1 MLHQKSSLPS
11 LCALLRATA
20 IVFWLA
26 ATVSCT
32 SSSRLGGEGGDLDA
46 ELSDTSD
53 AAEDAD
59 DALAAD
65 DSSDDQVETSDGS
78 SQQAATEDE
87 LDEDP
92 VETQQDNPP
101 PVAEAEP
108 TPEVAAAEVVAENSE
123 APEVVAPSDG
133 NPATVTGLD
142 FKGND
147 SGGTLVVSADKP
159 LSFQT
164 RRSGDSQ
171 FIIEIQDVVLPR
183 KFQRPYDTKEFPT
196 PISGINAYQKKGS
209 NVARIVVQLREAV
222 DLNVTPDGNN
232 LLMMPSGAV
241 SSATIAGGQDSA
253 QEPSQDASSTSET
266 ESSLQTN
273 ESHSATP
280 SAESNTVAVGESK
293 SMLQSRTLDDFLN
306 GRVRYVG
313 RPISIQVKDADLRE
327 IFNFIAEESG
337 LNILL
342 SEDVT
347 GRVTMKLRKIPWDQ
361 ALVVLMQSKGL
372 GYVRQGSILRI
383 APLST
388 IRKEVDNTRELLD
401 SQKAL
406 QPLKVK
412 VYPVSYALAQTLAG
426 SVRDFLSTR
435 GKIQADARTNTL
447 LITDIAE
454 NIDRTMAVLRR
465 LDTPTPQV
473 LIEGRIVEFSTE
485 ANLAIGFD
493 WNYTVDGYSV
503 ATNLGYNSGGTMT
516 VNDGRKNLF
525 SGGFGALTARL
536 SLLESE
542 TKAKVLSAPRI
553 LALNNEA
560 ADITQTQSIPI
571 PQAIIGGAGPA
582 QVSFTYRDVNLALNV
597 TPQVSNN
604 GSILMQISIQRQ
616 FLGAAI
622 GTSPP
627 PVNSRSAR
635 TRVIVRNG
643 DVAVIGGIYQSDSQ
657 EGVTSVPWLSKIP
670 LLGAFFKTSNKT
682 SNRNELV
689 IFLSPRILEADNRM
703 AGGSPVGQEL

>member
-1 MLHQKSSLPS
+1 MLFEKSD
-11 LCALLRATA
+11 R
-20 IVFWLA
+20 VFNLMLMR
-26 ATVSCT
+26 TVLVVFFLTSVVSCT
-32 SSSRLGGEGGDLDA
+32 SSSRLGGEGGDLGS
-46 ELSDTSD
+46 ELSSETASADDESL
-53 AAEDAD
+53 D
-59 DALAAD
+59 DALD
-65 DSSDDQVETSDGS
+65 NSDEAT
-78 SQQAATEDE
+78 QASNEDE
-87 LDEDP
+87 LDEEP
-92 VETQQDNPP
+92 AEEQQEPP
-101 PVAEAEP
+101 PPAVAEAEP
-108 TPEVAAAEVVAENSE
+108 TPPPPVEEVAET
-123 APEVVAPSDG
+123 APVQEGVTVPSDG
-133 NPATVTGLD
+133 SPATVTGLD

-183 KFQRPYDTKEFPT
+183 RFQRPYDTKEFPT

-222 DLNVTPDGNN
+222 DLSVTPDGNS

-241 SSATIAGGQDSA
+241 TAATIAS
-253 QEPSQDASSTSET
+253 SQDGTQEAPPADSGVEANAEAESSMQSSESTSAAP
-266 ESSLQTN
+266 TN
-273 ESHSATP
+273 EAQASP
-280 SAESNTVAVGESK
+280 SSNESK
-293 SMLQSRTLDDFLN
+293 SVLQSRTLDDFLN

-313 RPISIQVKDADLRE
+313 RPISIQVKDADLKE

-342 SEDVT
+342 SEDVA

-388 IRKEVDNTRELLD
+388 IRREVDSTRELLD

-412 VYPVSYALAQTLAG
+412 VYPVSYALAGTLSG
-426 SVRDFLSTR
+426 SIRDFLSSR
-435 GKIQADARTNTL
+435 GKVQSDTRTNTL
-447 LITDIAE
+447 IITDIAE
-454 NIDRTMAVLRR
+454 NIDRAMAVLRR

-485 ANLAIGFD
+485 ASLAIGFD

-503 ATNLGYNSGGTMT
+503 ATNLGYNGAAAMNI
-516 VNDGRKNLF
+516 NDGRKSLF
-525 SGGFGALTARL
+525 GGGFGALTARL

-560 ADITQTQSIPI
+560 ADITQTQSVPI
-571 PQAIIGGAGPA
+571 PQSTLSAGGPA
-582 QVSFTYRDVNLALNV
+582 QITFNYRDVSLSLNV

-604 GSILMQISIQRQ
+604 GSILMQMAITRQ
-616 FLGAAI
+616 FLGASLGGANA
-622 GTSPP
+622 PP
-627 PVNSRSAR
+627 INSRSAR
-635 TRVIVRNG
+635 TKVIVRNG

-657 EGVTSVPWLSKIP
+657 DGATSVPWLSKIP
-670 LLGAFFKTSNKT
+670 LIGALFKNYNTST
-682 SNRNELV
+682 NRNELV
-689 IFLSPRILEADNRM
+689 IFLSPKILEADNKIA
-703 AGGSPVGQEL
+703 AGSSQTQEL